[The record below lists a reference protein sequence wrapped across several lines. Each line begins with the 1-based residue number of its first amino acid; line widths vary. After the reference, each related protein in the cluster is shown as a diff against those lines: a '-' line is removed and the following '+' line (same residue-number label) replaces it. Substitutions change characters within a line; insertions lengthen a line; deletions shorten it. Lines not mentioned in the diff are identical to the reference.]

1 MKLTYLT
8 KLIALISILLLPTFL
23 LLDWFFPLTLPQPSE
38 YTQVVVAEDHTPLRN
53 FPDKKGNWQYPI
65 DSNIVSS
72 NYLTAL
78 IAYEDQYFYSHPGV
92 NPIALFRALWQNA
105 SNGRVISGGSTLTMQ
120 VARIID
126 PHKRSIPGKSKQ
138 IFRALQLEWH
148 LTKQDILTLY
158 LNNAPFGGTIIG
170 VEAASYAYL
179 GKSSQFLSDAEAA
192 LLAVLPQAPSRLRPD
207 RHPNRAELARNKVL
221 ERLKQFSLWNK
232 ERVASAKIE
241 PVYAN
246 KLTHHLNAPLLARR
260 LYQSKTSKIQTLID
274 WQLQVTAESIV
285 KDYVSQLPE
294 KTSAAVLI
302 VENKTMATKA
312 YIGSADFTD
321 TKRLGHVDMITAIR
335 SPGSTLKPF
344 AYGLALDTGLIH
356 SSSLLTDAPR
366 LNKHYR
372 PENFSQG
379 FHGPVS
385 AADALKRSLNIPAVQ
400 LLEHLS
406 PEQFT
411 AQLQNAGLTLYL
423 PNLSKPNL
431 SVILGGVGTKLEELV
446 GSYRAL
452 AMNGLAAQPR
462 LTADQALQQRYLMS
476 PGAAWIVRQML
487 TTQNSRSTLSNYL
500 PLVWKTGTSYGF
512 RDAWA
517 VGVSDHYTI
526 GVWLGR
532 PDGSPMPGYHGRIT
546 AVPLLQ
552 QIYQLLPYQKPFIK
566 RPDSVSQMA
575 ICWPLGTKKSL
586 KENQT
591 HCYQT
596 KQALILNGHTPPTL
610 ASTNLI
616 QNPFKLNLL
625 INPNNGKRVSI
636 NCTSIPHKQQKVVLW
651 PRELDPWLPKKWQR
665 HQLIP
670 TADPSCKTVQPILTN
685 GVQINSIK
693 NRTLLPAA
701 KAKQIAINL
710 SANGGI
716 GKHLWFI
723 NGHLIAET
731 TPKQAFQYKFS
742 RSGKYQISVVDNLG
756 TTDMV
761 MVKVKL

>member
-260 LYQSKTSKIQTLID
+260 LYQSKTSKIQTLI
-274 WQLQVTAESIV
+274 
-285 KDYVSQLPE
+285 
-294 KTSAAVLI
+294 
-302 VENKTMATKA
+302 
-312 YIGSADFTD
+312 
-321 TKRLGHVDMITAIR
+321 
-335 SPGSTLKPF
+335 
-344 AYGLALDTGLIH
+344 
-356 SSSLLTDAPR
+356 
-366 LNKHYR
+366 
-372 PENFSQG
+372 
-379 FHGPVS
+379 
-385 AADALKRSLNIPAVQ
+385 
-400 LLEHLS
+400 
-406 PEQFT
+406 
-411 AQLQNAGLTLYL
+411 
-423 PNLSKPNL
+423 
-431 SVILGGVGTKLEELV
+431 
-446 GSYRAL
+446 
-452 AMNGLAAQPR
+452 
-462 LTADQALQQRYLMS
+462 
-476 PGAAWIVRQML
+476 
-487 TTQNSRSTLSNYL
+487 
-500 PLVWKTGTSYGF
+500 
-512 RDAWA
+512 
-517 VGVSDHYTI
+517 
-526 GVWLGR
+526 
-532 PDGSPMPGYHGRIT
+532 
-546 AVPLLQ
+546 
-552 QIYQLLPYQKPFIK
+552 
-566 RPDSVSQMA
+566 
-575 ICWPLGTKKSL
+575 
-586 KENQT
+586 
-591 HCYQT
+591 
-596 KQALILNGHTPPTL
+596 
-610 ASTNLI
+610 
-616 QNPFKLNLL
+616 
-625 INPNNGKRVSI
+625 
-636 NCTSIPHKQQKVVLW
+636 
-651 PRELDPWLPKKWQR
+651 
-665 HQLIP
+665 
-670 TADPSCKTVQPILTN
+670 
-685 GVQINSIK
+685 
-693 NRTLLPAA
+693 
-701 KAKQIAINL
+701 
-710 SANGGI
+710 
-716 GKHLWFI
+716 
-723 NGHLIAET
+723 
-731 TPKQAFQYKFS
+731 
-742 RSGKYQISVVDNLG
+742 
-756 TTDMV
+756 
-761 MVKVKL
+761 